1 MDEMRIQSKFLT
13 KLISKAISKHIKKS
27 KDLNLKIDLRS
38 VSLQFD
44 GDNAKMDIDGT
55 VYTDKETLDKLLNK
69 GSEDED

>member
-13 KLISKAISKHIKKS
+13 KLISKAISRHIKKS
-27 KDLNLKIDLRS
+27 KDLNLKINLRS

-69 GSEDED
+69 DSEDED